1 MSLNIKDTNLDKNLL
16 IMFVTGSMN
25 QNVEMQLF
33 WLSINCAPTQK
44 KVTPTGKE
52 LQLYFC
58 DLFFNIR
65 FREFFSGVNTI
76 AFRPSF

>member
-33 WLSINCAPTQK
+33 WLSINRAPTQK
-44 KVTPTGKE
+44 KVTPTQKM
-52 LQLYFC
+52 
-58 DLFFNIR
+58 R
-65 FREFFSGVNTI
+65 
-76 AFRPSF
+76 